1 MEILADLYYAGIVLT
16 DYTSGT
22 EERVPIESFVTT
34 LIDETF
40 SGDTNKV
47 GFVKARNCMWEQ
59 VLDDY

>member
-22 EERVPIESFVTT
+22 EEHVPIESFVTT
-34 LIDETF
+34 LIDEPF

-47 GFVKARNCMWEQ
+47 GFVKARNCM
-59 VLDDY
+59 